1 MEGDCYRWGVRPL
14 KIRKL
19 FGKVQEIPQ
28 KETTPFYP
36 CSPYACAKVYAHWQT
51 VNYRESYDLF
61 ACNGILFNHET
72 LTAHM
77 PLIYKKNRII
87 DIKPVSEIVKYDT
100 LNEGQLVD
108 ENKKTYQEG
117 CVETDLCVWD
127 NNDWTKVKF
136 ASGYPHD
143 VVENNKIMKT
153 IAQNE
158 NATIT
163 ILTDNS
169 KSFVFDKS

>member
-1 MEGDCYRWGVRPL
+1 M
-14 KIRKL
+14 
-19 FGKVQEIPQ
+19 
-28 KETTPFYP
+28 
-36 CSPYACAKVYAHWQT
+36 
-51 VNYRESYDLF
+51 F
-61 ACNGILFNHET
+61 AANGILFNHET
-72 LTAHM
+72 LAAHM
-77 PLIYKKNRII
+77 PLIYKKNGII

-143 VVENNKIMKT
+143 VVENNKKPKFLISK
-153 IAQNE
+153 
-158 NATIT
+158 
-163 ILTDNS
+163 NS
-169 KSFVFDKS
+169 AYMVTGEIHYG